1 MRIIVTIPDEKARYT
16 MRANCGMNY
25 RRVIGPYKRPS
36 TLIAKARAFAGEQY
50 ARIEW
55 YADSILA
62 DPYRVTFLNHRNVPI
77 PKD

>member
-1 MRIIVTIPDEKARYT
+1 MHIIVTIPDESGKLREV
-16 MRANCGMNY
+16 GMNY
-25 RRVIGPYKRPS
+25 RRAIGPYARPS
-36 TLIAKARAFAGEQY
+36 ALIAKARAFVGEQY

-62 DPYRVTFLNHRNVPI
+62 DPYSVTFLNHRNAPI

>member
-1 MRIIVTIPDEKARYT
+1 MRIIVTIPDKSGKLREV
-16 MRANCGMNY
+16 GMNY

-62 DPYRVTFLNHRNVPI
+62 DPYNVTFLNHRNAPI

>member
-1 MRIIVTIPDEKARYT
+1 MRIIVTIPDESGKLREV
-16 MRANCGMNY
+16 GMNY
-25 RRVIGPYKRPS
+25 RRVIGPYERPS

-62 DPYRVTFLNHRNVPI
+62 DPYSVTFLNHRNALI

>member
-1 MRIIVTIPDEKARYT
+1 MRIIVTIPDKSGRLREV
-16 MRANCGMNY
+16 GMNY
-25 RRVIGPYKRPS
+25 RRVIGPYSRPS

-62 DPYRVTFLNHRNVPI
+62 DPYSVTFLNHRNAPI